1 MQLYGVIILDDF
13 AVAHTECRGHLSAWR
28 NEIEEARWKSLK
40 HLQKRHITAQVAQ
53 DGRVVFRLL
62 GICMVDT
69 KVRCELGI
77 VLVQAAWVDGQ
88 PAKAATRALK
98 K

>member
-1 MQLYGVIILDDF
+1 MQLYGVIILNDF
-13 AVAHTECRGHLSAWR
+13 VVAHPECRGIVAAWR
-28 NEIEEARWKSLK
+28 NEIEDARWKSLK
-40 HLQKRHITAQVAQ
+40 PLQERHIAAQVAQ

-62 GICMVDT
+62 GICMIDT

-77 VLVQAAWVDGQ
+77 VLVQAAWVEGQ
-88 PAKAATRALK
+88 PFRAATRTLK

>member
-13 AVAHTECRGHLSAWR
+13 AAAHPEYRGHLAAWR
-28 NEIEEARWKSLK
+28 NEIEDAGWKSLK
-40 HLQKRHITAQVAQ
+40 HLQERHITAQVAR